1 MWRLPIVWISAR
13 SDALVAFRGVNCQRV
28 ATFWTATCQV
38 VVVAMTAAAVLQVAA
53 AVASAA
59 QVGVEVEAA
68 ATVHPKADS
77 HGTLYRG
84 RRLRRHKGRIFD
96 EYGVANVENG

>member
-1 MWRLPIVWISAR
+1 MAAPNRLDIHPVRRTCRLQRSQLSASSHFLDR
-13 SDALVAFRGVNCQRV
+13 PLR
-28 ATFWTATCQV
+28 QV

-68 ATVHPKADS
+68 ATVAPK
-77 HGTLYRG
+77 G
-84 RRLRRHKGRIFD
+84 
-96 EYGVANVENG
+96 